1 MIASALT
8 RADVH
13 SRLAAAQA
21 EILSLGVRRLA
32 LFGSVQRD
40 AARPDSDVDVLVEF
54 RPGEKTYK
62 HFFALGELL
71 ERLLDRRGGPGT
83 PEGASS
89 FLQPRIFSEA
99 TEGLYTASWSS
110 GHTCPRHI

>member
-13 SRLAAAQA
+13 SRLGAAQA

-32 LFGSVQRD
+32 LFGSVQRN

-54 RPGEKTYK
+54 HPGEKTYK

-71 ERLLDRRGGPGT
+71 ERLLDRRVELVT
-83 PEGASS
+83 PESLS
-89 FLQPRIFSEA
+89 PFLQRHVLAEA
-99 TEGLYTASWSS
+99 TDVIRAA
-110 GHTCPRHI
+110 

>member
-8 RADVH
+8 RTDVH
-13 SRLAAAQA
+13 ACLAAAQA

-32 LFGSVQRD
+32 LFGSVQRN

-54 RPGEKTYK
+54 QPGEKTYK

-71 ERLLDRRGGPGT
+71 ERLLDRRVELVT
-83 PEGASS
+83 PESLS
-89 FLQPRIFSEA
+89 PFLQRHILAEA
-99 TEGLYTASWSS
+99 TDVIRAA
-110 GHTCPRHI
+110 